1 MVLFGIILFIFGI
14 FSLVYNRKHMLAL
27 LLSLEIVMLGV
38 FLILAIFVASS
49 IVELIV
55 FYFVL
60 VVCEARLGLGVLVI
74 GVYFYGSDELRGIS
88 LLRC

>member
-1 MVLFGIILFIFGI
+1 
-14 FSLVYNRKHMLAL
+14 MLAL